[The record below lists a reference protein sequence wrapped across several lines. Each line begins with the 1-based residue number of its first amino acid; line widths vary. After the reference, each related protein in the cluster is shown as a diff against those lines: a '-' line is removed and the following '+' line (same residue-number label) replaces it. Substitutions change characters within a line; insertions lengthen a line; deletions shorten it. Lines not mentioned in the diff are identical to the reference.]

1 MTSMLSKVV
10 AILTLTVLALSAC
23 GPREENSE
31 GNGPGNADGFGGRAD
46 APVQEP
52 SNQESAQSTRDPP
65 VSEQQPQ
72 Q

>member
-1 MTSMLSKVV
+1 MMVFT
-10 AILTLTVLALSAC
+10 LSAC

-46 APVQEP
+46 PPAQHP
-52 SNQESAQSTRDPP
+52 SNQNNAQQTQDPP
-65 VSEQQPQ
+65 ASEQPQ